1 MYKLSSVSS
10 ILTLNWARW
19 YRDLQLVEMRY
30 MFTYFTI
37 WSLMACMLPLPLS
50 PWLRFFMSLQSSVGG
65 FYITYIYPRRLVVPY
80 LNMIISGSLMRA
92 LDILTHHAPLL
103 YWMRFD
109 TRSMPPHPWILHL
122 PVVFYLACFSLHT
135 KYLLRPTDHGAI
147 LALYSVVYV
156 MAWMLLVT

>member
-1 MYKLSSVSS
+1 
-10 ILTLNWARW
+10 
-19 YRDLQLVEMRY
+19 
-30 MFTYFTI
+30 
-37 WSLMACMLPLPLS
+37 
-50 PWLRFFMSLQSSVGG
+50 
-65 FYITYIYPRRLVVPY
+65 
-80 LNMIISGSLMRA
+80 MIISGSLMRA

-103 YWMRFD
+103 YWIRLD
-109 TRSMPPHPWILHL
+109 TRSMPPPPHPWILHL